1 VACVEKDLEALLAH
15 MDYPEHL
22 RPQLRTTNA
31 LERAFVEMRR
41 RTRPMSAFM
50 NDARCERITSALVT
64 HLNAQ

>member
-1 VACVEKDLEALLAH
+1 MACVEKDLEALLAH